1 MSTPASLSLK
11 SLIEL
16 NSGKSMPMLGLGV
29 YKSGDAKASCKTA
42 FEGGYRHIDSAR
54 MYHNEADVIEAA
66 KSSRIERSELFL
78 TTKIL
83 GRDHGYEKCS
93 KAIQDSIESSKADY
107 WDLILLHDPTSG
119 SQKRLEAYRALA
131 EAQKGGLVKSI
142 GVSNFGVAHLREL
155 EASNKGPTPAINQ
168 VELHPWCQQKEIVD
182 YCRSKNIVIQAYCPL
197 VRGEKMTDST
207 LTKIAER
214 LKKTPAQV
222 LIRWSLQHGFVPL
235 PKSDKS
241 HRIIENSEVFDFE
254 LDAEAMDQLDSLDQG
269 DKGAISWNPIYVD

>member
-1 MSTPASLSLK
+1 MSTSGSLSIK
-11 SLIEL
+11 TLIEL

-29 YKSGDAKASCKTA
+29 YKSNDAKSSCQVA
-42 FEGGYRHIDSAR
+42 FEVGYRHIDSAR
-54 MYHNEADVIEAA
+54 MYRNEVDVIEAA
-66 KSSRIERSELFL
+66 KLSGIERSELFL

-93 KAIQDSIESSKADY
+93 HAIQDSIKSSKADY

-155 EASNKGPTPAINQ
+155 EAANKGPTPAINQ
-168 VELHPWCQQKEIVD
+168 VELHPWCQQREIVD
-182 YCRSKNIVIQAYCPL
+182 YFIQAYCPL
-197 VRGEKMTDST
+197 VRGEKMSDPT
-207 LTKIAER
+207 LIKIAER
-214 LKKTPAQV
+214 LEKSPAQV

-241 HRIIENSEVFDFE
+241 HRIIENAEVFDFE
-254 LDAEAMDQLDSLDQG
+254 LDEEAMGQLDSLDQG

>member
-1 MSTPASLSLK
+1 
-11 SLIEL
+11 
-16 NSGKSMPMLGLGV
+16 MPMLGLGV
-29 YKSGDAKASCKTA
+29 YQSGDAKASCKAA
-42 FEGGYRHIDSAR
+42 FEVGYRHIDSAR
-54 MYHNEADVIEAA
+54 MYRNEADVIEAA
-66 KSSRIERSELFL
+66 KSSGIDRSELFL
-78 TTKIL
+78 TTKIV

-93 KAIQDSIESSKADY
+93 NAIQDSIKSPKADY

-131 EAQKGGLVKSI
+131 EAQKDGLVKSI

-155 EASNKGPTPAINQ
+155 EAANKGPTPAINQ

-197 VRGEKMTDST
+197 VRGEKMSDPT

-241 HRIIENSEVFDFE
+241 HRISENAEVFDFE
-254 LDAEAMDQLDSLDQG
+254 LDTEAMSQLDSLDQG